1 MEKIFFDR
9 SVNDKK
15 PSTIRNHKTS
25 CPFCDRTQLAGIV
38 DEQEDIL
45 LVENKYSTLENA
57 DMFVLIES
65 EQCASD
71 MHTHSLEK
79 IEKLLTYGLNKWQ
92 ELEQTE
98 KYKSV
103 AFFKN
108 KGPLSSGTIKH
119 PHMQF
124 IGFRDQDCMKKISLE
139 NVIGHDVIIEGLV
152 PFNFSTLPMY
162 SFLEINVEVSSDMKI
177 FARTVSFLTNYIEA
191 IYPGDS
197 ASYNFFFYL
206 IKGKRYL
213 KILPRYASSSITI
226 GYDMCQVYKPEQLLN
241 YEAMIKEY
249 YTKWNEGL
257 KQ

>member
-15 PSTIRNHKTS
+15 PSTIRNAKTS

-38 DEQEDIL
+38 DEQEDML
-45 LVENKYSTLENA
+45 LVENKFSTLENA

-79 IEKLLTYGLNKWQ
+79 IENLLTYGLNKWQ
-92 ELEQTE
+92 ELEE
-98 KYKSV
+98 IGKYKSV

-108 KGPLSSGTIKH
+108 KGALSSGTIKH

-124 IGFRDQDCMKKISLE
+124 IGFKDQDCMKKICLE
-139 NVIGHDVIIEGLV
+139 NVIGHDIIIEGLA
-152 PFNFSTLPMY
+152 PFNLSTLPIY
-162 SFLEINVEVSSDMKI
+162 SFLEINVEVPRDMEK
-177 FARTVSFLTNYIEA
+177 FARTVSFLTNYIEE

-197 ASYNFFFYL
+197 ASYNFLFYL
-206 IKGKRYL
+206 VEGKRYL
-213 KILPRYASSSITI
+213 KILPRYASSTITI
-226 GYDMCQVYKPEQLLN
+226 GYDMCQVYKPEQLSD
-241 YEAMIKEY
+241 YEVMIKAY
-249 YTKWNEGL
+249 YAKWN
-257 KQ
+257 KN